1 MKNECLSIQIQFFK
15 KKKKNRKKNYI
26 SYSIYFCFMELF
38 NRSAFDQYLNLIFL
52 KNEAGWDIISRIL
65 YL

>member
-15 KKKKNRKKNYI
+15 KKKRTGNYI

>member
-1 MKNECLSIQIQFFK
+1 MSVDSNSIFQK
-15 KKKKNRKKNYI
+15 KKEQKKNYI

-38 NRSAFDQYLNLIFL
+38 NRSAFDQCLNSIFL

>member
-1 MKNECLSIQIQFFK
+1 MSVNSNSIFQK
-15 KKKKNRKKNYI
+15 KKEQKKNYI

-38 NRSAFDQYLNLIFL
+38 NRSAFDQYLNSIFL